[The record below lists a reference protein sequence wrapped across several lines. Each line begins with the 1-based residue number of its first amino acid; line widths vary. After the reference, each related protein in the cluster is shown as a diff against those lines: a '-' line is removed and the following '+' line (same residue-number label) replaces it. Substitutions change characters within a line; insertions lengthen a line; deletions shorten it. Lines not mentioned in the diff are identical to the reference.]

1 MIAARKLP
9 CVLIAEDEMTVAMML
24 EDLMER
30 AGYRVLLVA
39 RLARGLELAASEPID
54 AAILDINLAGQ
65 SSFPLADALQQR
77 RIPFMFA
84 SGYGREGLSERY
96 RDAMVLQKPYGV
108 SEIKA
113 ALLALLAIG
122 AQASL

>member
-1 MIAARKLP
+1 MIVLKKLP

-39 RLARGLELAASEPID
+39 RLARGLELAVAEPID
-54 AAILDINLAGQ
+54 AAILDINLAGE

-84 SGYGREGLSERY
+84 SGYGREGLSEGH
-96 RDAMVLQKPYGV
+96 RDAMVLQKPYGM

-113 ALLALLAIG
+113 ALSALLASG
-122 AQASL
+122 SQVGR

>member
-1 MIAARKLP
+1 MIALKKLP

-24 EDLMER
+24 EDLMEW

-39 RLARGLELAASEPID
+39 RLARGLELAVAEPID
-54 AAILDINLAGQ
+54 AAILDINLAGE

-84 SGYGREGLSERY
+84 SGYGREGLSERH
-96 RDAMVLQKPYGV
+96 RDAMVLQKPYGM

-113 ALLALLAIG
+113 ALSALLASG
-122 AQASL
+122 SQAGR

>member
-1 MIAARKLP
+1 MIASNNPP
-9 CVLIAEDEMTVAMML
+9 CVLIAEDEMAVAMML

-39 RLARGLELAASEPID
+39 RLAHGLELAAAEPID
-54 AAILDINLAGQ
+54 AAILDINLAGEA
-65 SSFPLADALQQR
+65 SFPLADALQQR

-84 SGYGREGLSERY
+84 SGYGREGLSERH
-96 RDAMVLQKPYGV
+96 REAMVLQKPYGM

-122 AQASL
+122 VQASL

>member
-1 MIAARKLP
+1 MIVVNKPP

-24 EDLMER
+24 EDMMER

-54 AAILDINLAGQ
+54 AAILDINLAGEA
-65 SSFPLADALQQR
+65 SFPLADALQQR

-84 SGYGREGLSERY
+84 SGYGREGLSESH
-96 RDAMVLQKPYGV
+96 RDSMVLQKPYGM
-108 SEIKA
+108 SELKA
-113 ALLALLAIG
+113 GLSALLASG
-122 AQASL
+122 GQAGR

>member
-1 MIAARKLP
+1 MIAVKNLP

-39 RLARGLELAASEPID
+39 RLERGLELAASEPID
-54 AAILDINLAGQ
+54 AAILDVNLAGQ
-65 SSFPLADALQQR
+65 TSFPLADALQQR

-84 SGYGREGLSERY
+84 SGYGREGLSERH
-96 RDAMVLQKPYGV
+96 RDAMVLQKPYGM
-108 SEIKA
+108 SELKSA
-113 ALLALLAIG
+113 LCALLANG
-122 AQASL
+122 DQAGV

>member
-1 MIAARKLP
+1 MIAVKKLP
-9 CVLIAEDEMTVAMML
+9 CVLIAEDEMIVAMML

-30 AGYRVLLVA
+30 AGYRVLLVS

-84 SGYGREGLSERY
+84 SGYGREGLSERH
-96 RDAMVLQKPYGV
+96 RDAMVLQKPYGM
-108 SEIKA
+108 SQIQA
-113 ALLALLAIG
+113 ALLALLATG
-122 AQASL
+122 VQAGL

>member
-1 MIAARKLP
+1 MIVLGKLP
-9 CVLIAEDEMTVAMML
+9 CVLIAEDEMIVAMML

-30 AGYRVLLVA
+30 AGYHVLLVA
-39 RLARGLELAASEPID
+39 RLARGLELAVSEPID

-65 SSFPLADALQQR
+65 MSFPLADALQLR

-84 SGYGREGLSERY
+84 SGYGREGLPERH
-96 RDAMVLQKPYGV
+96 RDAMVLQKPYGM

-113 ALLALLAIG
+113 ALHALLANG
-122 AQASL
+122 GQASL

>member
-1 MIAARKLP
+1 MIALTKLP

-39 RLARGLELAASEPID
+39 RLARGLELAVAEPID
-54 AAILDINLAGQ
+54 AAILDINLAGEA
-65 SSFPLADALQQR
+65 SFPLADALQQR

-84 SGYGREGLSERY
+84 SGYGREGLSERH
-96 RDAMVLQKPYGV
+96 RDAMVLQKPYGM

-113 ALLALLAIG
+113 ALSALLASG
-122 AQASL
+122 SQAGC

>member
-1 MIAARKLP
+1 MIVLGKPP
-9 CVLIAEDEMTVAMML
+9 CVLIAEDEMIVAMML

-39 RLARGLELAASEPID
+39 RLERGLELAASEPID

-65 SSFPLADALQQR
+65 MSFPLADALQLR

-84 SGYGREGLSERY
+84 SGYGREGLSERHH
-96 RDAMVLQKPYGV
+96 DAMVLQKPYGM

-113 ALLALLAIG
+113 ALNALLASGSQAG
-122 AQASL
+122 A

>member
-1 MIAARKLP
+1 MIAVKNLP

-39 RLARGLELAASEPID
+39 RLERGLELAVAEPID

-65 SSFPLADALQQR
+65 TSFPLADALQQR

-84 SGYGREGLSERY
+84 SGYGREGLSERH
-96 RDAMVLQKPYGV
+96 RDAMVLQKPYGM

-113 ALLALLAIG
+113 ALSALLASG
-122 AQASL
+122 GQAGV